1 MIVTC
6 DQIPDE
12 TVPITQSSR
21 NAHDRNAHD
30 RNALTDRNPRP
41 VPIAQSSR
49 NAYTDRNAHSSCNA
63 VARCEPDAHTV
74 IKDAEQG
81 EIKRP
86 YLFT

>member
-12 TVPITQSSR
+12 TVPITKSSR

-49 NAYTDRNAHSSCNA
+49 NA